1 MTRAKVPR
9 SPLIPAV
16 AAGLALLLLAAPL
29 WPPLFPAAIAAASLA
44 TCALVLARRPSPALR
59 HVLVALAVW
68 LLFGLGG
75 AWVLRGRPLPGLMWV
90 LAVLYLAPL
99 PVIPLLYWK
108 TFQEGDE

>member
-1 MTRAKVPR
+1 VPR
-9 SPLIPAV
+9 LSLIPAV

-29 WPPLFPAAIAAASLA
+29 WPPLFPVVIGGASLS

-59 HVLVALAVW
+59 WVLVALAAW
-68 LLFGLGG
+68 LFLGLGG
-75 AWVLRGRPLPGLMWV
+75 AWVLRGRPLPGLVWL

-108 TFQEGDE
+108 TFREGDE